1 MTDQT
6 GLTRVTFIGGIDLDL
21 AGDLDAVADQLSPGQ
36 QAENGYNAV
45 TDLGGQ
51 TLYVNREQ
59 VLYLKLAPAR
69 QTRSE
74 QAPNDV
80 GA

>member
-6 GLTRVTFIGGIDLDL
+6 ESTRVAFVGGLDQDL

-36 QAENGYNAV
+36 QAGNGYNAV
-45 TDLGGQ
+45 TELGGQ
-51 TLYVNREQ
+51 PLHVNREQ
-59 VLYLKLAPAR
+59 VLYLKRAPAR
-69 QTRSE
+69 QTRSQ
-74 QAPNDV
+74 QAPSDV